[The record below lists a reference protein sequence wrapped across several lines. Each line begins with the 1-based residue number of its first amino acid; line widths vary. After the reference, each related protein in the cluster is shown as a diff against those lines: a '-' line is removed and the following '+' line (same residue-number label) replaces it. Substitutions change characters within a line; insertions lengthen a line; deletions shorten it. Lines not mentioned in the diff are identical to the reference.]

1 MLANLLP
8 IVEEES
14 YEDALTKLVFAT
26 LQEFDYEAAFKLVP
40 ELKKL
45 AEEDVLLAPLSAQL
59 VKNAALFILRTQAKI
74 FAEVDV
80 SEGLKYVS
88 EAEVTEGLKDENLQV
103 SAITNSVVQVTVDQ
117 ADPKI
122 QIAHKT
128 KEVLVRTQQLNQDT
142 KANAKAIDKRLK
154 DIEEERRVQEEVRK

>member
-1 MLANLLP
+1 
-8 IVEEES
+8 
-14 YEDALTKLVFAT
+14 
-26 LQEFDYEAAFKLVP
+26 
-40 ELKKL
+40 
-45 AEEDVLLAPLSAQL
+45 
-59 VKNAALFILRTQAKI
+59 
-74 FAEVDV
+74 V